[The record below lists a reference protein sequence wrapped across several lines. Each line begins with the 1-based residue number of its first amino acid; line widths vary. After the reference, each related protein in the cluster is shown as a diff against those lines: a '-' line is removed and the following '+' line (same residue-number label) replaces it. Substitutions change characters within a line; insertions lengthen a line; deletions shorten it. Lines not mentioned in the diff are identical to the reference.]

1 MMKHSLRLKKY
12 VALLGTAAL
21 VVPTGLNAQDNGVLE
36 GLQPVLSS
44 VSGLTIKGSFGAE
57 FGASAANRNRGNA
70 PADSFSTFNVSHL
83 RLGVEATVYDDFHF
97 DTVLSMLPSSFNPT
111 INDLGGEG
119 AGVNLYHAT
128 LTYTGFDVTDLTF
141 GYAFPRFGREAYADD
156 EDLITITR
164 SMLSTTL
171 RPSQHTGLA
180 AHGDWDIFDY
190 HVGIYNSDA
199 GGGENASGVYP
210 VSYLFSLSGGV
221 DLDEYARALHEDL
234 TADLRVDYIYND
246 EAGGFGPGGGE
257 PYKNAF
263 AVSTE
268 VGFMGINVLYEYMW
282 ARAETSGLGF
292 SGVGDAGRPQV
303 RGYALTPSYFV
314 TDRFEAV
321 GRYERIRNTE
331 VAPGNI
337 LLGHNAYAADIAG
350 IGPAGAPGA
359 LAGSKY
365 QAVYLGGNYY
375 LHEEYV
381 KLMGG
386 LELAE
391 LRGPGMQSRTHTV
404 MTALRMQF

>member
-1 MMKHSLRLKKY
+1 MMKHSLGLKKY
-12 VALLGTAAL
+12 ISLLGAAAL
-21 VVPTGLNAQDNGVLE
+21 VVPAGLNAQDNGVPE

-44 VSGLTIKGSFGAE
+44 VSDLTIKGSFGAE

-171 RPSQHTGLA
+171 GPSQHTGLA

-268 VGFMGINVLYEYMW
+268 VGFMGVDVLYEYMW
-282 ARAETSGLGF
+282 ARANNTLGLP
-292 SGVGDAGRPQV
+292 SRPKV
-303 RGYALTPSYFV
+303 HGYSITPSYFV
-314 TDRFEAV
+314 TDRFQAV
-321 GRYERIRNTE
+321 VRYERMRNTE
-331 VAPGNI
+331 APAIGAGTGGVAGGAF
-337 LLGHNAYAADIAG
+337 GHNAYAGNIAG
-350 IGPAGAPGA
+350 IANFAN
-359 LAGSKY
+359 KY
-365 QAVYLGGNYY
+365 QAIYLGGNYY
-375 LHEEYV
+375 LHGENV
-381 KLMGG
+381 KLMAG

-391 LRGPGMQSRTHTV
+391 ARDTVVNNFQSRTHTA